1 MDARSPRHVHIS
13 SVVMDPVTLQ
23 LKKKIITEKMMMI
36 SIFMIY

>member
-1 MDARSPRHVHIS
+1 MRSLQGMSMS

-23 LKKKIITEKMMMI
+23 LQKKKNNSKRKDDI